1 MKEIIR
7 RTATGISLVVPF
19 TGSILLG
26 PLPFLVMI
34 LLIYGLGTW
43 ELYRLLSIGK
53 KLPGGLIAG
62 AGALFITATVAG
74 LQYHIHPLW
83 FALPLTMWLVGSLWP
98 GCGKAGKLVLL
109 WLAIPLAAFTAL
121 GWLPGGA
128 GYHPLLPLSVIVLV
142 WINDIFAYLT
152 GSLLGKHPIT
162 PRLSPG
168 KTWEGFVGGI
178 VFTLLAGW
186 LLFRITGVNSAASWI
201 LSAGIIS
208 ILGFAGDLFESGIKR
223 KHDVKDMGNFLPGHG
238 GILDRFDSLLFVAPA
253 LLVVLVILNLFT

>member
-26 PLPFLVMI
+26 PIPFLVMI
-34 LLIYGLGTW
+34 LVIYGLGTW
-43 ELYRLLSIGK
+43 ELFRLLSIEK
-53 KLPGGLIAG
+53 RVPAGLIAG
-62 AGALFITATVAG
+62 AGALFITATVAA
-74 LQYHIHPLW
+74 LQYHMHPLW
-83 FALPLTMWLVGSLWP
+83 FTLPLSMWLVGSLWP
-98 GCGKAGKLVLL
+98 GFGKAGRLVLL
-109 WLAIPLAAFTAL
+109 WLATPFAAYTAL
-121 GWLPGGA
+121 GWLPGGVT
-128 GYHPLLPLSVIVLV
+128 YLPLIPLSVIALV

-201 LSAGIIS
+201 LSGGIIS
-208 ILGFAGDLFESGIKR
+208 ILGFAGDLFESGLKR
-223 KHDVKDMGNFLPGHG
+223 KYHVKDMGNLLPGHG
-238 GILDRFDSLLFVAPA
+238 GILDRFDSLLFVTPA
-253 LLVVLVILNLFT
+253 LLLVLVILNLFL